1 MSCAWSSE
9 DHEKKPVQKP
19 NNSFLDLTLYPAPDP
34 HTHMPVV
41 DLTELQA
48 EQVDKH
54 LQGLV
59 SKAIEKAVG
68 ENLTCPITMEL
79 FVDPVFCAGD
89 GHTYERTAILRHLES
104 NTTSPV
110 TRQEL
115 ESTNIYP
122 NFHARMLADLLR
134 QAPAPGGRSNETQ
147 VVERKK
153 DEEQT
158 WRWENRP
165 PDSDEEEDYT
175 DEDESRESSESEL
188 EQPSN
193 PCPGIFVFW
202 NSRKVSFDYLREQRA
217 AAEGIGHRNV
227 HRDMSWG
234 WGLDGYLGMLEDED
248 FSREDLEH
256 SEEVEAGVW
265 VDWEARVVRVHSAV
279 RSALQTR
286 HEERVA
292 TTLSVLRL
300 GFDASQRI
308 EDMNLREIVGR
319 QDERVTTTLSSMRGH
334 GGTGGV
340 GL

>member
-1 MSCAWSSE
+1 
-9 DHEKKPVQKP
+9 
-19 NNSFLDLTLYPAPDP
+19 
-34 HTHMPVV
+34 MPVV
-41 DLTELQA
+41 DLTEIQA

-68 ENLTCPITMEL
+68 ENLTCSLTMEL

-89 GHTYERTAILRHLES
+89 GHTYERTAILRHLENS
-104 NTTSPV
+104 TISPV
-110 TRQEL
+110 TRKEL

-134 QAPAPGGRSNETQ
+134 QAPAPEGRSNETQ

-153 DEEQT
+153 DDDQT
-158 WRWENRP
+158 WRWENRV

-175 DEDESRESSESEL
+175 DEDESRESSESEPELQL
-188 EQPSN
+188 ENPYS
-193 PCPGIFVFW
+193 PCPGIFVYW
-202 NSRKVSFDYLREQRA
+202 NNRKVSFDYLREQRA
-217 AAEGIGHRNV
+217 AAEGIGYRNI

-234 WGLDGYLGMLEDED
+234 WGLDGYLGMLDDED
-248 FSREDLEH
+248 FSREDLEN

-279 RSALQTR
+279 RSALQTIHDDEQR
-286 HEERVA
+286 RQDERVA
-292 TTLSVLRL
+292 TTLS
-300 GFDASQRI
+300 
-308 EDMNLREIVGR
+308 
-319 QDERVTTTLSSMRGH
+319 SMRGL

-340 GL
+340 RL

>member
-1 MSCAWSSE
+1 
-9 DHEKKPVQKP
+9 
-19 NNSFLDLTLYPAPDP
+19 
-34 HTHMPVV
+34 MPVV
-41 DLTELQA
+41 DLTELEA

-89 GHTYERTAILRHLES
+89 GHTYERTAILRHLENS
-104 NTTSPV
+104 TISPV
-110 TRQEL
+110 TRKEL

-134 QAPAPGGRSNETQ
+134 QAPAPEGRSNETQ

-153 DEEQT
+153 DDDQP
-158 WRWENRP
+158 WGDFISR
-165 PDSDEEEDYT
+165 EEDYT
-175 DEDESRESSESEL
+175 DEDESHESLEPSQPESLDYPEVVTT
-188 EQPSN
+188 
-193 PCPGIFVFW
+193 GIFVYW
-202 NSRKVSFDYLREQRA
+202 GSRKISFDFLQEQRA
-217 AAEGIGHRNV
+217 AAEGIGHRNT

-234 WGLDGYLGMLEDED
+234 WGLDGYIGMLDDED
-248 FSREDLEH
+248 FSREDLLN

-265 VDWEARVVRVHSAV
+265 VDWDARVVRVHSAV
-279 RSALQTR
+279 QSAIR
-286 HEERVA
+286 E
-292 TTLSVLRL
+292 
-300 GFDASQRI
+300 ASFSANQRQEQLI
-308 EDMNLREIVGR
+308 AE
-319 QDERVTTTLSSMRGH
+319 TLSSMRGL

>member
-1 MSCAWSSE
+1 
-9 DHEKKPVQKP
+9 
-19 NNSFLDLTLYPAPDP
+19 
-34 HTHMPVV
+34 MPVV

-89 GHTYERTAILRHLES
+89 GHTYERTQILKHLENS
-104 NTTSPV
+104 TTSPV

-122 NFHARMLADLLR
+122 NYHARMLADLLR
-134 QAPAPGGRSNETQ
+134 QAPAPEGRSNETQ

-153 DEEQT
+153 VEEQT
-158 WRWENRP
+158 LGQLWANTLNRP

-175 DEDESRESSESEL
+175 DEDESHETLESSQPESL
-188 EQPSN
+188 DDPDVVTT
-193 PCPGIFVFW
+193 GIFVYW
-202 NSRKVSFDYLREQRA
+202 GSRKISFDFLPAMRV
-217 AAEGIGHRNV
+217 AAEGIGYRNI
-227 HRDMSWG
+227 HRDRSWG
-234 WGLDGYLGMLEDED
+234 WGLDGYLGMLDDED
-248 FSREDLEH
+248 FSREDLEN

-265 VDWEARVVRVHSAV
+265 VDWDARVVRVHSTV
-279 RSALQTR
+279 QSAIQAAR
-286 HEERVA
+286 FSA
-292 TTLSVLRL
+292 N
-300 GFDASQRI
+300 QRQEQLI
-308 EDMNLREIVGR
+308 AE
-319 QDERVTTTLSSMRGH
+319 TLSSMRGL

>member
-1 MSCAWSSE
+1 
-9 DHEKKPVQKP
+9 
-19 NNSFLDLTLYPAPDP
+19 
-34 HTHMPVV
+34 MPVV
-41 DLTELQA
+41 DLTELSA

-89 GHTYERTAILRHLES
+89 GHTYERTQILKHLENS
-104 NTTSPV
+104 TTSPV

-134 QAPAPGGRSNETQ
+134 QAPAPEGRSNETQ

-153 DEEQT
+153 VDQEPTISPQEGLRQLIT
-158 WRWENRP
+158 NTFDMPP
-165 PDSDEEEDYT
+165 PDSDEEEDYNT
-175 DEDESRESSESEL
+175 DEDESHESSESEPELQL
-188 EQPSN
+188 ENPYS
-193 PCPGIFVFW
+193 PCPGIFVYW
-202 NSRKVSFDYLREQRA
+202 NNRKVSFDYLREQRA
-217 AAEGIGHRNV
+217 AAEGIGYRNI

-234 WGLDGYLGMLEDED
+234 WGLDGYLGMLDDED
-248 FSREDLEH
+248 FSREDLEN

-265 VDWEARVVRVHSAV
+265 VDWDARVVRVHSTV
-279 RSALQTR
+279 QSAIQAAR
-286 HEERVA
+286 FSA
-292 TTLSVLRL
+292 N
-300 GFDASQRI
+300 QRQEQLI
-308 EDMNLREIVGR
+308 AE
-319 QDERVTTTLSSMRGH
+319 TLSSMRGL

>member
-1 MSCAWSSE
+1 
-9 DHEKKPVQKP
+9 
-19 NNSFLDLTLYPAPDP
+19 
-34 HTHMPVV
+34 MPVV

-48 EQVDKH
+48 EQVDEH
-54 LQGLV
+54 LKGLV

-89 GHTYERTAILRHLES
+89 GHTYERTAILKHLENS
-104 NTTSPV
+104 TTSPV

-134 QAPAPGGRSNETQ
+134 QASAPEGRSNETQ
-147 VVERKK
+147 VVERK
-153 DEEQT
+153 EGLSQLFT
-158 WRWENRP
+158 NTFNMPP

-175 DEDESRESSESEL
+175 DEDDSRESSESEPELQL
-188 EQPSN
+188 ENPYS
-193 PCPGIFVFW
+193 PCPGIFVYW
-202 NSRKVSFDYLREQRA
+202 NNRKVSFDYLREQRSV
-217 AAEGIGHRNV
+217 AEGIGHRNI

-234 WGLDGYLGMLEDED
+234 WGLDGHLGMLDNED
-248 FSREDLEH
+248 FSPEDLEN
-256 SEEVEAGVW
+256 SEQVESGVW

-279 RSALQTR
+279 RSALQTIHDDEQR
-286 HEERVA
+286 RQDERVA
-292 TTLSVLRL
+292 TTLS
-300 GFDASQRI
+300 
-308 EDMNLREIVGR
+308 
-319 QDERVTTTLSSMRGH
+319 SMRGL

>member
-1 MSCAWSSE
+1 
-9 DHEKKPVQKP
+9 
-19 NNSFLDLTLYPAPDP
+19 
-34 HTHMPVV
+34 MPVV

-59 SKAIEKAVG
+59 SKAIEKAVSG
-68 ENLTCPITMEL
+68 NLTCSITMEL

-89 GHTYERTAILRHLES
+89 GHTYERSAILQHLENS
-104 NTTSPV
+104 TISPV

-134 QAPAPGGRSNETQ
+134 QAPAPEGRSNETQ

-153 DEEQT
+153 VDDHTLGQLWANT
-158 WRWENRP
+158 FNRA
-165 PDSDEEEDYT
+165 PDYNEEEDYT
-175 DEDESRESSESEL
+175 DEDESQSESQEPS
-188 EQPSN
+188 ESQPDFQLDT
-193 PCPGIFVFW
+193 PYRPFPGIFVYW
-202 NSRKVSFDYLREQRA
+202 GSRRVSFDYLQEQRA

-234 WGLDGYLGMLEDED
+234 WGLDGYLGMLDDED
-248 FSREDLEH
+248 FSREDLSN

-265 VDWEARVVRVHSAV
+265 VDWDSRVVKVHSAV
-279 RSALQTR
+279 QSVLQTI
-286 HEERVA
+286 HADEERRQRERIEATLRSLELRGIGGAGGVERQDA
-292 TTLSVLRL
+292 TTLS
-300 GFDASQRI
+300 S
-308 EDMNLREIVGR
+308 
-319 QDERVTTTLSSMRGH
+319 TRGLE
-334 GGTGGV
+334 GTGGV